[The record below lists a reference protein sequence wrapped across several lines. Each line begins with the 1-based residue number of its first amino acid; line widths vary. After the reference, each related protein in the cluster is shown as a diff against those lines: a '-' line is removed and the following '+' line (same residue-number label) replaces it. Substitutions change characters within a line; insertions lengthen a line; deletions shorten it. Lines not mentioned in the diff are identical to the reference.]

1 MNISSTR
8 EPSID
13 PKLSTNQTD
22 TKGRIQTDKSRDF
35 ERREKS
41 IKMKRQTRLSR
52 QRFPLHHRWPKSLDR
67 MVKFATPAR
76 EREKERHPSLLT
88 ISLFA
93 VLRINHRS
101 INLCQDSEE
110 VGTTVK
116 FRPAVCSSGIFRVL
130 LGRGFEANGR
140 KGLVSGERG
149 WRLRCR
155 GALLMPRLSLC
166 RHCADRK

>member
-52 QRFPLHHRWPKSLDR
+52 QRFPLHHRWPKSRQNGQICD
-67 MVKFATPAR
+67 ASER
-76 EREKERHPSLLT
+76 ERERHPSLLT

-93 VLRINHRS
+93 VLHINHRS